1 MIELLKDELLK
12 DEKLGLLQLRNR
24 DIIPNPELQMKISE
38 FPEDIISSLLK
49 ENLGIV
55 DNWLQKLHSEYIK
68 SGENCNFEDD
78 LSVCLHLGI
87 YIIFERDFE
96 TWENGK
102 SIKIMLS
109 KDKAIWIN
117 KSLIKNIK
125 IF

>member
-49 ENLGIV
+49 ENPDIV

-117 KSLIKNIK
+117 KSLIKNI
-125 IF
+125 

>member
-49 ENLGIV
+49 ENPDIV

-87 YIIFERDFE
+87 YIIFERNFE

>member
-49 ENLGIV
+49 ENPDIV

-87 YIIFERDFE
+87 YIIFERNFE

-117 KSLIKNIK
+117 KSLIKNI
-125 IF
+125 

>member
-49 ENLGIV
+49 ENPDIV
-55 DNWLQKLHSEYIK
+55 DNWLQKWHSEYIK

-87 YIIFERDFE
+87 YIIFERNFE

-117 KSLIKNIK
+117 KSLIKNI
-125 IF
+125 